1 MGNSI
6 LILIGAPGAGKGT
19 QAKKIA
25 ELNNYILISTGDIL
39 RDNVENNTKIG
50 MEAKS
55 YMEKGVLVPTELVVD
70 MIRSE
75 VKKSKASRN
84 FLFDG
89 FPRDLDQ
96 NGLLE
101 KMLLEF
107 NMNVDKV
114 IYINVD
120 DNIIYDRI
128 TNRRICPKCKRV
140 YHTKY
145 NPPKEDNLCDDC
157 KVELIIRNDDKADV
171 IKKRLDVYH
180 NQTSPLINYYNNLK
194 KLVTVNGEKST
205 EDVYKEITS
214 YIV

>member
-1 MGNSI
+1 MKNSI

-25 ELNNYILISTGDIL
+25 EFNNYILISTGDIL
-39 RDNVENNTKIG
+39 RDNVEKNTKIG
-50 MEAKS
+50 IEAKS
-55 YMEKGVLVPTELVVD
+55 YMDKGVLVPTELVVD
-70 MIRSE
+70 MIKLE
-75 VKKSKASRN
+75 VKKSEAVRN

-96 NGLLE
+96 NGLFE

-107 NMNVDKV
+107 DMNVDKV

-120 DNIIYDRI
+120 DNIIYDRL

-140 YHTKY
+140 YHIKY

-157 KVELIIRNDDKADV
+157 KVELIIRKDDKPDV

-180 NQTSPLINYYNNLK
+180 NQTQPLINYYKNLK
-194 KLVTVNGEKST
+194 KLVTVSGEKST
-205 EDVYKEITS
+205 EDVYKEIIS
-214 YIV
+214 YL

>member
-1 MGNSI
+1 MKNLI

-25 ELNNYILISTGDIL
+25 EFNNYILISTGDIL
-39 RDNVENNTKIG
+39 RDNVEKNTKIG
-50 MEAKS
+50 IEAKS
-55 YMEKGVLVPTELVVD
+55 YMDKGVLVPTELVVD

-75 VKKSKASRN
+75 IKKSEKGRN

-140 YHTKY
+140 YHIKY

-180 NQTSPLINYYNNLK
+180 NQTEPLINYYNNLK

-205 EDVYKEITS
+205 EDVYKEIIS
-214 YIV
+214 YL

>member
-1 MGNSI
+1 MENSI

-25 ELNNYILISTGDIL
+25 ESNNYILISTGDIL
-39 RDNVENNTKIG
+39 RDNVEKNTKIG
-50 MEAKS
+50 IEAKS
-55 YMEKGVLVPTELVVD
+55 YMDKGVLVPTELVVD
-70 MIRSE
+70 MIRLE
-75 VKKSKASRN
+75 VKKSEASRN

-89 FPRDLDQ
+89 FPRDLNQ

-140 YHTKY
+140 YHIKY
-145 NPPKEDNLCDDC
+145 NLPKEDNLCDDC
-157 KVELIIRNDDKADV
+157 KVELIIRNDDKTDV

-180 NQTSPLINYYNNLK
+180 NQTEPLISYYNNLK

-205 EDVYKEITS
+205 DDVYKEIIS
-214 YIV
+214 YM